1 MQAFEGINVV
11 DFTHVLAGPFS
22 TYQLAVMGA
31 SVVKIESPSNGD
43 MMRPEGYSDAMES
56 VGRGTQFICQNGN
69 KRSLAVDLD
78 TSEGIEIVR
87 TLLEKADVVVE
98 NFRGGVLDRKGLG
111 YDDVASFNPGIIY
124 CSITGFGRTGPKA
137 QHPAYDNVIQAFSGL
152 MAATGSPDQH
162 PVRVGPAVLDYGT
175 GAQTA
180 FAIAAA
186 LFQRSRT
193 SKGQRIDVS
202 MTDAALMLM
211 TSTVLDSQLLGQTP
225 VPYGNKN
232 PDRPGY
238 SLYDAA
244 DAPLMIGA
252 FTPKQNANLWRV
264 LGHEDRA
271 EAVLTQSKAQI
282 KATAA
287 DTTELIAEIIKTK
300 TADEWE
306 QALNEN
312 GVPAARV
319 RRVDEAIA
327 HPQIQSRTLM
337 QPIDVVPES
346 GEQLHTPVA
355 AFGYD
360 HDGPSVD
367 TLAPALGQHS
377 EEVLKEMGYAESDI
391 QALAQRG
398 VVGLAN

>member
-1 MQAFEGINVV
+1 MQAFDGINVV

-31 SVVKIESPSNGD
+31 SVTKIESPRSGD

-69 KRSLAVDLD
+69 KRSLAVDLGTED
-78 TSEGIEIVR
+78 GVGVVR
-87 TLLEKADVVVE
+87 ELLKTADVVVE
-98 NFRGGVLDRKGLG
+98 NFRGGVLERKGLG
-111 YDDVASFNPGIIY
+111 YEDVTAINPGVIY

-137 QHPAYDNVIQAFSGL
+137 DHPAYDNVIQAFSGL
-152 MAATGSPDQH
+152 MAATGTPETH

-175 GAQTA
+175 GAQAA
-180 FAIAAA
+180 FAISAA

-193 SKGQRIDVS
+193 NKGQRIDVS

-211 TSTVLDSQLLGQTP
+211 TSSVLDAQVLGNSP
-225 VPYGNKN
+225 APFGNQN

-238 SLYDAA
+238 SLYDAS
-244 DAPLMIGA
+244 DAPIMIGA
-252 FTPKQNANLWRV
+252 FTAKQNSDLWRA
-264 LGHEDRA
+264 LGDEERA
-271 EAVLTQSKAQI
+271 RTALVETKAET
-282 KATAA
+282 KATARETA
-287 DTTELIAEIIKTK
+287 SAIAAVIRSRS
-300 TADEWE
+300 ADEWE
-306 QALNEN
+306 QHLNEH

-319 RRVDEAIA
+319 RSIDETIS
-327 HPQIQSRTLM
+327 HPQIQSRSVM

-346 GEQLHTPVA
+346 GAQLHTPVA
-355 AFGYD
+355 AFGYE

-377 EEVLKEMGYAESDI
+377 EEILREIGYADEEIKSF
-391 QALAQRG
+391 AERG
-398 VVGLAN
+398 VIAVAS